1 MVSFFKNFNKLD
13 LAAFEADTEI
23 TESFGVIYWLCLCLL
38 NKSGS
43 RGCVL
48 QRLYSQLQTQS
59 TIFSRLKAQEPRSK
73 RWQGCGAKGNLMH
86 CWWECK
92 LVQLLWKTVWRFFKI
107 LKIEQPY
114 DPAILILGI
123 YPKELKPG
131 SQRDVSTPMFTAAL
145 FTLAKIWK
153 QPKCPLKDKWI
164 KKMWYIQTLEYY

>member
-73 RWQGCGAKGNLMH
+73 RWQGCGATKNCLTLFVGMQNDSHFEKQFLI
-86 CWWECK
+86 K
-92 LVQLLWKTVWRFFKI
+92 LIIHLIVRFSNPIPGYFLREMKTSVH
-107 LKIEQPY
+107 
-114 DPAILILGI
+114 
-123 YPKELKPG
+123 
-131 SQRDVSTPMFTAAL
+131 
-145 FTLAKIWK
+145 
-153 QPKCPLKDKWI
+153 
-164 KKMWYIQTLEYY
+164 KKTCT